1 MSPAIIFVVYLY
13 IMSPGSMCIVHDIA
27 DDSVSTCS
35 VYFCTYIDD
44 NVMCVATPF
53 PFYFDQIVGFD
64 EWEPWPILQDRRG
77 QAVRWSTT
85 SGLSIGAK
93 AENLVFVP
101 NATTGKTYMYI
112 IQKRGQVYVFYF
124 PFWESGKTCLRFI
137 ITIEKY
143 METLRKCQMFDFRH
157 FSDS

>member
-85 SGLSIGAK
+85 SGLSI
-93 AENLVFVP
+93 LRR
-101 NATTGKTYMYI
+101 
-112 IQKRGQVYVFYF
+112 QSR
-124 PFWESGKTCLRFI
+124 ESGLCSKCNHRQDIHVYYTKTWSSLCILLSVLGIRENMSKI
-137 ITIEKY
+137 YNNYREIY
-143 METLRKCQMFDFRH
+143 GNLRKMSNVWF
-157 FSDS
+157 

>member
-44 NVMCVATPF
+44 NVMCVATLFLSTSTRLLDLMNENPDR
-53 PFYFDQIVGFD
+53 FYKIVEGRLYD
-64 EWEPWPILQDRRG
+64 EARR
-77 QAVRWSTT
+77 AASAF
-85 SGLSIGAK
+85 LGAK

-101 NATTGKTYMYI
+101 NATTGKTYCILYKNVVKSMYFTFRFGN
-112 IQKRGQVYVFYF
+112 Q
-124 PFWESGKTCLRFI
+124 GK
-137 ITIEKY
+137 
-143 METLRKCQMFDFRH
+143 H
-157 FSDS
+157 V